1 MTNKTAQLSPA
12 FLQRR
17 GTAAAEVAALAI
29 RNRTTVAAI
38 HANAAPTFARLA
50 NETAPAQVVQ
60 VDQLF
65 PTPPALAQRMAALIP
80 PAGGVGPVRILEPS
94 AGTGRLLDALADTG
108 RAFDVVAVEI
118 SQPLAPY
125 LFDKYPSARLF
136 VRDFL
141 SCTADNLGG
150 MFDCVLMNP
159 PFRRGTDIRHILH
172 AQKLTKPGGLVVS
185 LCYDGVEQN
194 RHLRPLCKTWEV
206 LPAGSFA
213 SEGTGA
219 GCVLLTLAA

>member
-1 MTNKTAQLSPA
+1 MNPSARPSLA

-17 GTAAAEVAALAI
+17 GTAAAEVAALAV

-38 HANAAPTFARLA
+38 HANAAPTFARLSG
-50 NETAPAQVVQ
+50 ETAPSQVIQ

-65 PTPPALAQRMAALIP
+65 PTPPALAARMAALIP
-80 PAGGVGPVRILEPS
+80 HAEGILPLRILEPS
-94 AGTGRLLDALADTG
+94 AGTGRLLDAIADLG
-108 RAFDVVAVEI
+108 RPFDVVAVEV
-118 SQPLAPY
+118 SQALAPH
-125 LFDKYPSARLF
+125 LFGKYPSARLF

-141 SCTADNLGG
+141 ACTAEDLGG
-150 MFDCVLMNP
+150 PFDCVLMNP

-194 RHLRPLCKTWEV
+194 RHLRPICKTWEV
-206 LPAGSFA
+206 LPPNSFA

-219 GCVLLTLAA
+219 GCVLCTLSA